1 MLAPG
6 PRPGLGGTQYT
17 RLVRCLA
24 VRGIGRLL
32 FVSAVALVSFVVAL
46 VNFRQPP
53 ASECQMESIRDRS
66 YEVQL
71 EEPPEVN
78 TSTYHLLVT
87 KDGDPVSG
95 ALVCMR
101 VDMGGRGNMSGM
113 GASNVASEVS
123 PGRYEIAIRLVMAG
137 YWRGVVIVAEPGLEP
152 VAIPLELD
160 VS

>member
-1 MLAPG
+1 M
-6 PRPGLGGTQYT
+6 
-17 RLVRCLA
+17 
-24 VRGIGRLL
+24 RGIGRLL
-32 FVSAVALVSFVVAL
+32 FVTVVALVSFVVAL

-53 ASECQMESIRDRS
+53 ASECQMESIRDPS
-66 YEVQL
+66 YEVRI

-87 KDGDPVSG
+87 KDGEPLSG

-113 GASNVASEVS
+113 GTSNVAREVS

-137 YWRGVVIVAEPGLEP
+137 YWRGAVIVNEPGLKA
-152 VAIPLELD
+152 VAVPLEID